1 MGLYLIGT
9 AGVKHADLRRA
20 NAAASIYSVRSLIR
34 TNVIREVVVGGA
46 EGASTVV
53 THPRTAR
60 ARRDLETDAV
70 VRRRICRRNART
82 RIGDEKGSGN
92 GKKTQK
98 HVYKYNSRP
107 WF

>member
-20 NAAASIYSVRSLIR
+20 NAAASLIGA
-34 TNVIREVVVGGA
+34 NVIREVIVGGA

-60 ARRDLETDAV
+60 ARGYLETDAV
-70 VRRRICRRNART
+70 VGRGICRRNART
-82 RIGDEKGSGN
+82 RIGCEKGSGN
-92 GKKTQK
+92 GKETQK